1 MNREII
7 EFDVV
12 IVGAGPAGLS
22 AAYRLKQLS
31 LTAGNEL
38 SVCVLE
44 KGSEV
49 GAHIISGALLETG
62 ALTELFPDWKEKGAP
77 VNTEVTNE
85 QICYFSSA
93 KNAFS
98 IPHFLVPP
106 PLHNKNNYII
116 SLANLCRW
124 LGKQAEILGVDIF
137 PGFSAATILY
147 SEEGA
152 VTGIITG
159 DMGVGK
165 DGKPKPGYQPGME
178 IRAKYTIFAEGCHGH
193 LGKQLMQ
200 RFDLRQVADPQHYG
214 IGIKEIWNID
224 QKKHQAGSILHSF
237 GWPLDNH
244 TEGGGFLYHMEN
256 NQVALGFIT
265 ALTYSNPHIN
275 PYEEMQRWKLHP
287 RVRNVL
293 EEGTRVAYG
302 ARAVN
307 KGGFQ
312 SLPRLSFPGGLLV
325 GCDAGFLNGAKIRGI
340 HNAIKTGMLAAETVA
355 EALFKGL
362 DAGLTLT
369 VMDEKYRASWVYDEL
384 YRTRNCGPALYR
396 FGTLAGS
403 AFIWLDQAIFRGRLP
418 LTLRNRVFDNENL
431 KPAAE
436 CKKIDYP
443 RYDGK
448 ITFDILSSVALSNTN
463 HEEDQ
468 PSHLRLSNPEIP
480 LSINLPRYDEPA
492 QRYCPAKV
500 YEIVQGK
507 DGKPLLQI
515 NAQNC
520 IHCKTCDIK
529 DPAQN
534 INWFTPEGGGGPNY
548 TNM

>member
-1 MNREII
+1 MNREVI
-7 EFDVV
+7 EFDVL

-22 AAYRLKQLS
+22 AACRLKQLS
-31 LTAGNEL
+31 HLTGNEL

-49 GAHIISGALLETG
+49 GAHIISGALLETV
-62 ALTELFPDWKEKGAP
+62 ALTELFPDWRKMGAP
-77 VNTEVTNE
+77 VNTAVTDE

-93 KNAFS
+93 KNAIS
-98 IPHFLVPP
+98 IPHFLAPP
-106 PLHNKNNYII
+106 SLHNKNNYII

-124 LGKQAEILGVDIF
+124 LGKQAETVGVDIF
-137 PGFSAATILY
+137 PGFSAATIIY
-147 SEEGA
+147 SNEGA
-152 VTGIITG
+152 VAGIITG
-159 DMGVGK
+159 DMGVGR
-165 DGKPKPGYQPGME
+165 DGEPKPGFQAGME

-200 RFDLRQVADPQHYG
+200 RFDLRQGADPQHYG

-224 QKKHQAGSILHSF
+224 PKKHRPGSVLHSF
-237 GWPLDNH
+237 GWPLDSH

-256 NQVALGFIT
+256 SQVALGFIT
-265 ALTYSNPHIN
+265 ALNYSNPHIN
-275 PYEEMQRWKLHP
+275 PYEELQRWKLHP
-287 RVRNVL
+287 RVCNIL
-293 EEGTRVAYG
+293 EGGTRVGYG
-302 ARAVN
+302 ARSVN

-325 GCDAGFLNGAKIRGI
+325 GCEAGFLNGAKIRGI
-340 HNAIKTGMLAAETVA
+340 HNAMKSGMLAAETVA
-355 EALFKGL
+355 EALFKGFG
-362 DAGLTLT
+362 AGLTLT
-369 VMDEKYRASWVYDEL
+369 AMDEKYRASWVREEL
-384 YRTRNCGPALYR
+384 YHTRNFGPAMYR

-403 AFIWLDQAIFRGRLP
+403 AYIWLDQTIFRGRLP
-418 LTLRNRVFDNENL
+418 LTLHNRTFDHENI

-443 RYDGK
+443 RHDGK

-463 HEEDQ
+463 HEENQ
-468 PSHLRLSNPEIP
+468 PCHLKLSDPTIP
-480 LSINLPRYDEPA
+480 LSVNLALYDEPA

-500 YEIVQGK
+500 YEIVRSK
-507 DGKPLLQI
+507 DGEPTLQI

-529 DPAQN
+529 DPSQN
-534 INWFTPEGGGGPNY
+534 ITWLTPEGGGGPNY
-548 TNM
+548 ANM